1 MTSPEP
7 NDEEIEKALRRL
19 KPGSL
24 PISLRDRL
32 ARLDPSSTTTRE
44 PEAAT
49 VDWLR
54 LLIRFVI
61 PGMAAAIVAGTLFF
75 PSSSVEQA
83 NIPQPQPPSK
93 TIAAAET
100 DIIFTPIETNQVVLA
115 AEELAILPGPDN
127 RPVQLMRVCVLDY
140 ERARAE
146 DGSELLVATPREQVI
161 PVTLT
166 AY

>member
-1 MTSPEP
+1 M
-7 NDEEIEKALRRL
+7 
-19 KPGSL
+19 
-24 PISLRDRL
+24 
-32 ARLDPSSTTTRE
+32 
-44 PEAAT
+44 
-49 VDWLR
+49 
-54 LLIRFVI
+54 
-61 PGMAAAIVAGTLFF
+61 
-75 PSSSVEQA
+75 
-83 NIPQPQPPSK
+83 
-93 TIAAAET
+93 
-100 DIIFTPIETNQVVLA
+100 A